1 MQTTCCAWPSS
12 AAALEAAGS
21 GKHERLSVAKD
32 GPVKRG
38 NSTMISLR
46 FYLYA
51 GIAALIAFLIW
62 KEHVQTR
69 KLNAARV
76 EVSTLKATLDVERK
90 AREHERAIAK
100 KASDEYQARLDAIDN
115 APDLGPVRLCPRP
128 RVPPTTQAG
137 TSPGTH
143 ESPTGHVQEPDEID
157 IGPALSDFVE
167 DCEANAAQ
175 LESLQGWIRSR

>member
-1 MQTTCCAWPSS
+1 MVENPMIPV
-12 AAALEAAGS
+12 
-21 GKHERLSVAKD
+21 RL
-32 GPVKRG
+32 
-38 NSTMISLR
+38 
-46 FYLYA
+46 YLYA
-51 GIAALIAFLIW
+51 AAAAFIAFLIW
-62 KEHVQTR
+62 KEHVQTKR
-69 KLNAARV
+69 LNAARV
-76 EVSTLKATLDVERK
+76 EVATLTATLDVERK

-128 RVPPTTQAG
+128 RVPPTPQAG

-143 ESPTGHVQEPDEID
+143 ESPSGHVQEPDAVD

-175 LESLQGWIRSR
+175 LESLQGWILSR